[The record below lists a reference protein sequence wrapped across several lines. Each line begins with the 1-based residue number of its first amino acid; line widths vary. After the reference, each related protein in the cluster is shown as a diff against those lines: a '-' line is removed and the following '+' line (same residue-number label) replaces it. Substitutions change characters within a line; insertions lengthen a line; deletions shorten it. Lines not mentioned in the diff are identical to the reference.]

1 LYSIARDVD
10 VQDNSG
16 APQRSHSPHSSLKR
30 AGYAAHI
37 IMLLCCETVETHRG
51 DHKSE
56 ATQPSCHVIVNER
69 GIGRH
74 CVGEAQCLA
83 IREWLKEIL
92 THKRFAA
99 SEGHHAKF
107 RHLRQL
113 IEKALR
119 FVRR

>member
-1 LYSIARDVD
+1 MLRPRPTGTSWYLRRMPVPRASTRLINSSSCSTLYSIARDVD

-16 APQRSHSPHSSLKR
+16 AP
-30 AGYAAHI
+30 
-37 IMLLCCETVETHRG
+37 
-51 DHKSE
+51 
-56 ATQPSCHVIVNER
+56 QPSCHVIVNER